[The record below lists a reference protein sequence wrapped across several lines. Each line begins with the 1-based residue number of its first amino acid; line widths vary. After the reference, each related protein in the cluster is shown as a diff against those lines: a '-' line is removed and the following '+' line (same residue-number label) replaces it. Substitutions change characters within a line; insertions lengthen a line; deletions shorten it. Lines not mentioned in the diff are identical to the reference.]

1 MKTIHSTAL
10 IALLTA
16 TIGLSAAAPAVAQG
30 PMDGPMQIHRQHGGP
45 GPMHGG
51 PGFGPRGFGGTF
63 FGFGFGFGGG
73 AEAVEIALVRL
84 SHRVDL
90 TAEQQP
96 LFDAFRDAA
105 LAAATELEAK
115 VDDLKPD
122 NNDDA
127 GIAARFSDRLAI
139 ERARLEAMEA
149 VEPSLTAFFDS
160 LTDEQLKSLEPRRG
174 GRPHFRLFGP
184 GKINTEEAPEPTTE
198 G

>member
-16 TIGLSAAAPAVAQG
+16 TIGLSAAAPALAQG
-30 PMDGPMQIHRQHGGP
+30 PMDGPAQTYRHHSGI

-51 PGFGPRGFGGTF
+51 PGFGPRGFGGGF
-63 FGFGFGFGGG
+63 FGFGAD

-84 SHRVDL
+84 SHRVEL

-96 LFDAFRDAA
+96 LFDAFREAA
-105 LAAATELEAK
+105 LDAATELEAT
-115 VDDLKPD
+115 VEGITAD
-122 NNDDA
+122 NDETLDIA
-127 GIAARFSDRLAI
+127 GRFSDRLAVD
-139 ERARLEAMEA
+139 RARLQAMEA

-160 LTDEQLKSLEPRRG
+160 LTDEQLDSLKPRRD

-184 GKINTEEAPEPTTE
+184 GGAAPQDAPGAATED
-198 G
+198 

>member
-1 MKTIHSTAL
+1 MKTLHSTAL

-16 TIGLSAAAPAVAQG
+16 TLGLYAAAPATAQG
-30 PMDGPMQIHRQHGGP
+30 PMDGPMQFHRQHGGP
-45 GPMHGG
+45 GPMHSG
-51 PGFGPRGFGGTF
+51 PGFGGGA
-63 FGFGFGFGGG
+63 FGFGFGAG

-96 LFDAFRDAA
+96 LFDAFREAA
-105 LAAATELEAK
+105 LAAATDLEAK
-115 VDDLKPD
+115 VDDLKPG
-122 NNDDA
+122 NTDDS
-127 GIAARFSDRLAI
+127 GIAARFSDRLAV

-160 LTDEQLKSLEPRRG
+160 LTDGQLKSLEPRRG

-184 GKINTEEAPEPTTE
+184 GNASPEEAPDAATN

>member
-1 MKTIHSTAL
+1 MKTLHSTAL

-16 TIGLSAAAPAVAQG
+16 TIGLSAAAPAFAQG
-30 PMDGPMQIHRQHGGP
+30 PMDGPVQIHRHHAGP

-51 PGFGPRGFGGTF
+51 PGFGPRGFGGGF
-63 FGFGFGFGGG
+63 FGFGAG
-73 AEAVEIALVRL
+73 AEAVEVALVRL

-96 LFDAFRDAA
+96 LFDAFREAA
-105 LAAATELEAK
+105 LAAATELEAT
-115 VDDLKPD
+115 VEGLKPA
-122 NNDDA
+122 NNDEDLDIA
-127 GIAARFSDRLAI
+127 GRFSDRLAI

-160 LTDEQLKSLEPRRG
+160 LTDEQLDTLKPRRE

-184 GKINTEEAPEPTTE
+184 GKTNAEEAPEPTTE